1 MKLFRISQVSL
12 SGIHIEEK
20 PFVCLE
26 AAQVW
31 AAEEARSNGAI
42 HHGVA
47 DLGDAFKLKV
57 QVTDTFGG
65 EANYSWVRNYEVW
78 ICKGTPR
85 KTQIRKVKAEA
96 GWTGIRCE
104 TTDHGDMIEMRPR
117 NMAQVM
123 FVTEEYYN

>member
-1 MKLFRISQVSL
+1 MNLFRISQVGTC
-12 SGIHIEEK
+12 GIHIEEK
-20 PFVCLE
+20 PFVDYD
-26 AAQVW
+26 AARLW
-31 AAEEARSNGAI
+31 ADGESKSNGAI
-42 HHGVA
+42 HCAVA
-47 DLGDAFKLKV
+47 DLGEAFKLHV

-78 ICKGTPR
+78 IRKGTSR

-104 TTDHGDMIEMRPR
+104 TSDHGDMIEMRPR
-117 NMAQVM
+117 DMAQVM